1 MFNVRLCQLVKP
13 RWACCL
19 PQMNPR
25 WMHRFSSIYT
35 SAAWSSAH
43 ATPWSG
49 TWRWIGVCST
59 VTPGRTRFWERR
71 LSIHTRC
78 LVCGE
83 KWTLVWSWY
92 VTVSVNRLLLCVRR
106 PITTVPL
113 WRMCCC
119 ASHGR
124 WTSLWPRWLRVMV
137 WETYWQLYWPPWR
150 SSGTFTLWLVFIYLS
165 AVFSVPDLVWTLG
178 FLYSRF
184 SSGCSLMRIRQ
195 WQW

>member
-1 MFNVRLCQLVKP
+1 MLYQLIKP
-13 RWACCL
+13 RSVCCL

-25 WMHRFSSIYT
+25 LMPRFSSIYT

-59 VTPGRTRFWERR
+59 VTLGRTPFWERR
-71 LSIHTRC
+71 SSIHTRS
-78 LVCGE
+78 LLWE
-83 KWTLVWSWY
+83 KWTLVWSGY
-92 VTVSVNRLLLCVRR
+92 VNVSFDRLLPCVRR

-113 WRMCCC
+113 WRMWCC

-124 WTSLWPRWLRVMV
+124 WTSPWAQWLRVTV
-137 WETYWQLYWPPWR
+137 WQTYWQLYWPPWR
-150 SSGTFTLWLVFIYLS
+150 SSGTLVLWLVFSIYHS
-165 AVFSVPDLVWTLG
+165 VVFSAPDFVVTLG
-178 FLYSRF
+178 FLFSRF
-184 SSGCSLMRIRQ
+184 STGWSLIRIRE